1 MSQLEPAIDR
11 FPNKLGRII
20 LLAMEEVLGKNDIQA
35 VMGLLGRLT
44 ISAAIRPMTWN
55 CRLNSVIWGA
65 ASRFRGALRT
75 VGWHGFVAYASVGLP
90 LNNGLREFGA
100 ELGLTDLA
108 FRTLPLD
115 QRLEAGLLSFAGILN
130 RFSPGRV
137 RVEQTGAPLYWLIH
151 RCPVCWGREA
161 NQPVCHLAVGVLQEM
176 LSWLSGGKH
185 YIVVESLCAAAGD
198 PSCTIVI
205 ARQPVE

>member
-35 VMGLLGRLT
+35 VMGLAGLTHYIGSYPPNDLELSFEFGDMGKLQAALEGLYGPLAGMGSSLRIGR
-44 ISAAIRPMTWN
+44 AA
-55 CRLNSVIWGA
+55 
-65 ASRFRGALRT
+65 FK
-75 VGWHGFVAYASVGLP
+75 Y
-90 LNNGLREFGA
+90 GLREFGA

-137 RVEQTGAPLYWLIH
+137 RVEQAGAHFTWLIH